1 MSSVGKIVCENVQD
15 LLGIPNGK
23 PKMLGENPAIWT
35 GRWKP
40 RTGDCQGDSSPY
52 CHILLIL

>member
-23 PKMLGENPAIWT
+23 PKMLGEKSSNMD
-35 GRWKP
+35 WKMEAKD
-40 RTGDCQGDSSPY
+40 R
-52 CHILLIL
+52 